1 MLYFAI
7 LYKEKFMI
15 QPISLTNRFSS
26 LQFGA
31 KEDIRIIPASK
42 TTDLEKSIENELGIK
57 PTETVTKKFA
67 NGETYVNIKDDM
79 RKKDVYI
86 MSNSG
91 NDVNDNLMEVYQKA
105 DAAKRMGANKI
116 VAILPNFPYARQER
130 KSEPGEP
137 ISAALNLSLLRT
149 SGVDEV
155 ITADIHATAIEGFGK
170 DIKLTNLDTLDE
182 MTKYFK
188 DKFNND
194 TSDLVVVSP
203 DFGGKKRADK
213 LTKALNCNGAV
224 IYKERAEHN
233 KAKAE
238 MLLGNVTGKTC
249 IIYDDMIDTAGTMA
263 EAVKML
269 TKNGAKEVYIAACHG
284 LFNGKALQNLDLP
297 AIKEIVVTNSQAKPE
312 FDKIKQVDIAPKI
325 VKTMLDISA

>member
-1 MLYFAI
+1 
-7 LYKEKFMI
+7 MI
-15 QPISLTNRFSS
+15 QPISLTNKFNS
-26 LQFGA
+26 LQFKG
-31 KEDIRIIPASK
+31 KEDIRIIPSSK
-42 TTDLEKSIENELGIK
+42 PTDLEKSIENELGIN

-79 RKKDVYI
+79 RNKDVFI

-91 NDVNDNLMEVYQKA
+91 NEVNDNLMEMYLKA

-130 KSEPGEP
+130 KTELGEP
-137 ISAALNLSLLRT
+137 ISAALNLSLLHT

-155 ITADIHATAIEGFGK
+155 ITADIHAPATEGFGK
-170 DIKLTNLDTLDE
+170 DIKLTNLDSLDE
-182 MTKYFK
+182 MTKYFQ
-188 DKFNND
+188 DKFDD
-194 TSDLVVVSP
+194 TSDLVVISP

-213 LTKALNCNGAV
+213 LAKALNCNKAI

-238 MLLGNVTGKTC
+238 MLLGDDVNGKTC

-269 TKNGAKEVYIAACHG
+269 TNKGAKEVYIAACHG
-284 LFNGKALQNLDLP
+284 LFNGKALQNLNNP
-297 AIKEIVVTNSQAKPE
+297 AIKEIVVTNSEIKPE
-312 FDKIKQVDIAPKI
+312 VDKIKQVDIAPKI
-325 VKTMLDISA
+325 ARTMLDISA

>member
-15 QPISLTNRFSS
+15 QPISLTNKFNS
-26 LQFGA
+26 LQFKG
-31 KEDIRIIPASK
+31 KEDIRIIPSSK
-42 TTDLEKSIENELGIK
+42 PTDLEKSIENELRIN

-79 RKKDVYI
+79 RNKDVFI

-91 NDVNDNLMEVYQKA
+91 NEVNDNLMEVYLKA

-137 ISAALNLSLLRT
+137 ISAALNLSLLHT

-155 ITADIHATAIEGFGK
+155 ITADIHAPAIEGFSK
-170 DIKLTNLDTLDE
+170 DIKLTNLDSLDE
-182 MTKYFK
+182 MTKYFQ
-188 DKFNND
+188 DKFDD
-194 TSDLVVVSP
+194 TSDLVVISP
-203 DFGGKKRADK
+203 DLGGKKRADK
-213 LTKALNCNGAV
+213 LAKALNCNKAI

-238 MLLGNVTGKTC
+238 MLLGDDVNGKTC

-269 TKNGAKEVYIAACHG
+269 SDKGAKEVYIAACHG
-284 LFNGKALQNLDLP
+284 LFNGKALQNLNNP
-297 AIKEIVVTNSQAKPE
+297 AIKEIVVTNSEIKPE
-312 FDKIKQVDIAPKI
+312 VDKIKQVDIAPKI
-325 VKTMLDISA
+325 ARKMLDISA